1 MSRIGKVI
9 AITGEFMADIE
20 LPSSKKEG
28 NKTVAQSAF
37 GPAAEQFG
45 KEIAPVGKELGVV
58 TEKVARLLISG
69 LNKSVYGLEAIG
81 EWMRDAVSARL
92 KDVPQEKIVEPN
104 PRISVPA
111 TQALIYSMDDEFIR
125 EMYANLLA
133 ADMNSDTKKLAHP
146 AFVELIKE
154 MTPAEAKILK
164 AIQQGREAA
173 FLVRVGSNKFLSIGV
188 KYSFKIQGVDDDD
201 CSRGISNL
209 ERLGLIDTRD
219 EFPISKEHDEL
230 ENAVKAEFEP
240 QRQALSYPTVK
251 VALGMGEPSELPIFV
266 KRMGIYMTPLGVSF
280 ARVCMTERA
289 AV

>member
-1 MSRIGKVI
+1 MTPGVPKSLTR
-9 AITGEFMADIE
+9 
-20 LPSSKKEG
+20 S
-28 NKTVAQSAF
+28 
-37 GPAAEQFG
+37 AEQFS

-58 TEKVARLLISG
+58 TAKVARLLISG
-69 LNKSVYGLEAIG
+69 LDKSVYGLEAIG

-92 KDVPQEKIVEPN
+92 KDVPQERIVEPN

-173 FLVRVGSNKFLSIGV
+173 FLVRLGSGNKFLSIGV

-209 ERLGLIDTRD
+209 ERLGLIDSRD
-219 EFPISKEHDEL
+219 EFPLNEKHDEL
-230 ENAVKAEFEP
+230 EKAATAEFEP
-240 QRQALSYPTVK
+240 QRQALNQPTVRA
-251 VALGMGEPSELPIFV
+251 ALGISEPSELPIYV
-266 KRMGIYMTPLGVSF
+266 KRMGIFMTPLGISF

-289 AV
+289 AA